1 MEGTRKKMQ
10 KAIVTVPLETWNVVM
25 RENTRLREE
34 NEALREENEALREEN
49 EALRAKLEAA
59 TTKIKMAARMADE
72 IQVQLQLMREA
83 KE

>member
-1 MEGTRKKMQ
+1 M
-10 KAIVTVPLETWNVVM
+10 IVTTETLDAV
-25 RENTRLREE
+25 LEE
-34 NEALREENEALREEN
+34 NARLREEN

-72 IQVQLQLMREA
+72 IQVQLQLMREV

>member
-1 MEGTRKKMQ
+1 M
-10 KAIVTVPLETWNVVM
+10 IVTTETLDTVLE
-25 RENTRLREE
+25 ENTR
-34 NEALREENEALREEN
+34 LREEN

-59 TTKIKMAARMADE
+59 ATKIKTAARMADE

>member
-1 MEGTRKKMQ
+1 M
-10 KAIVTVPLETWNVVM
+10 IVTTETLDAVLA
-25 RENTRLREE
+25 ENAR
-34 NEALREENEALREEN
+34 LREEN

-83 KE
+83 KK

>member
-25 RENTRLREE
+25 RENTR
-34 NEALREENEALREEN
+34 LREENEALREEN

>member
-25 RENTRLREE
+25 RENTR
-34 NEALREENEALREEN
+34 LREEN